1 LADVLSQSEIDEL
14 LKALDTGADLEESA
28 PVEAMAKIRDYDFR
42 TANRFSKEQI
52 RTLHIIYENFAHLF
66 ATYLTATL
74 RVSCQM
80 DVLSVEELKFQEFS
94 NSLPSPV
101 VLAIMAMEPLAG
113 SLLLEIA
120 PDISYAML
128 SRLLGGSAEEK
139 EQSRQFTEI
148 ETVLME
154 RIIRQFMPMMAEAW
168 GRIITVKPFLERVET
183 NSQFAQIVALNETI
197 AIITLNAKIGR
208 TEGLINICIPH
219 LSIEPINKQLN
230 TRLLFEGAPSSVKHE
245 AANEKILKKIQ
256 TTSLNVT
263 AVFNETAATVGDVLG
278 LQIGDVLQLDHRTGD
293 DLTVKVGHLAKF
305 KAALGM
311 RSSRYAVRINS
322 LIREEELEDE

>member
-1 LADVLSQSEIDEL
+1 MADVLSQSEIDEL